1 MVRTHKGLLSLSGTK
16 KSAAPAEQFMDVC
29 PKGEDAHHR
38 LEESQNSAEEVQE
51 NSLIMGLSVR
61 VMTDFDLVSPPMV
74 NW

>member
-1 MVRTHKGLLSLSGTK
+1 
-16 KSAAPAEQFMDVC
+16 MDVC